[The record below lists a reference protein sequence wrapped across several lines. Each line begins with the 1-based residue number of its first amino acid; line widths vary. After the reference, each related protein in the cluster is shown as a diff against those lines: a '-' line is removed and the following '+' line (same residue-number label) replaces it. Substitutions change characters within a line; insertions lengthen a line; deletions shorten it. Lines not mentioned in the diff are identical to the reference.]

1 MGVRLGNGNWGV
13 KANKLLAYNDA
24 SGVFFNK
31 EFDFTR
37 ATTATRVNKSGLIE
51 SVATN
56 VPRIDFTDDTKGY
69 LLLEPA
75 ATNLITHSE
84 NLEISSASGTSRQN
98 NATTTASSL
107 PSPDGGTNAFTFI
120 YDGTHNASVKKVTA
134 ASADQVI
141 TFSVFIKKTSETNFS
156 GDTKCQIGIFNNV
169 VSVQTTP
176 LGNALN
182 AATIGE
188 WVRYSVT
195 ATVDSDGGNVI
206 PNLRCDEAASFD
218 VFGWQLEANSF
229 ATSYIPTSGSTVT
242 RNAETC
248 DSSGAAQDFN
258 STEGVLYC
266 EIEALEDSTTGREI
280 QISDGSANNRVSIFL
295 GGASNR
301 IRTQVQIGGSEA
313 FNKFTTTYDVKN
325 FNKIA
330 VRYKASNYAFYI
342 NGALIGQSLT
352 QTSIFSA
359 NTLNQLNL
367 VRIAVGNRFYGKIR
381 EVRAY
386 TTGLTDAEL
395 IALTT

>member
-24 SGVFFNK
+24 SGMFFNK

-56 VPRIDFTDDTKGY
+56 VPRIDFTDDTKGH

-84 NLEISSASGTSRQN
+84 DLTSSGGTSFQN
-98 NATTTASSL
+98 QVISLSTTS

-120 YDGTHNASVKKVTA
+120 YNGTFNASVKKGTA
-134 ASADQVI
+134 ISADQVV
-141 TFSVFIKKTSETNFS
+141 TFSVFIKKTANTPTFS
-156 GDTKCQIGIFNNV
+156 ADNNIKLGIFQNL
-169 VSVQTTP
+169 VSTVELN

-195 ATVDSDGGNVI
+195 GTGDSDGGNCI
-206 PNLRCDEAASFD
+206 PNLRCDVAAEVD
-218 VFGWQLEANSF
+218 VFGWQLENNSF
-229 ATSYIPTSGSTVT
+229 VTSYIPTSGSSVT

-301 IRTQVQIGGSEA
+301 IRTQVHVGGSEA
-313 FNKFTTTYDVKN
+313 FNSFTATYDVKN
-325 FNKIA
+325 SNKMA
-330 VRYKASNYAFYI
+330 VRYKASSYAFYI
-342 NGALIGQSLT
+342 NGALVSQNLSNSL
-352 QTSIFSA
+352 IFSA

-367 VRIAVGNRFYGKIR
+367 VRKSVGNRFYGKIK

-386 TTGLTDAEL
+386 TTALTDAEL